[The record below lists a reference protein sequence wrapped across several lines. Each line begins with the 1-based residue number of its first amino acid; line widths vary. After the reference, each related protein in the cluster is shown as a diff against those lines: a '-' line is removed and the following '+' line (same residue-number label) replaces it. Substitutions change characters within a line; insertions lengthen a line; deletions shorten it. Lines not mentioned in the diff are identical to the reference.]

1 MTMNKIYNLK
11 TWELLDEEY
20 PNQYINE
27 IWTSM
32 LYITKENY
40 CDTLSLEDCLRYE
53 KEIWATREMKE
64 ARELYF
70 LIMNYNIS
78 KDSFIYFRDILE
90 TNYIK

>member
-1 MTMNKIYNLK
+1 MLYNLK
-11 TWELLDEEY
+11 TWELFEEEY
-20 PNQYINE
+20 PNQYINKV
-27 IWTSM
+27 WSSM

-53 KEIWATREMKE
+53 KKIWATREMKE

-78 KDSFIYFRDILE
+78 KESFLYFRDILE

>member
-1 MTMNKIYNLK
+1 MNKIYNLK
-11 TWELLDEEY
+11 TWEFLNEEY

-27 IWTSM
+27 IWISM

-40 CDTLSLEDCLRYE
+40 CDTLSLEDCLQYE

-78 KDSFIYFRDILE
+78 KDSFIYFKDILE

>member
-1 MTMNKIYNLK
+1 MNKIYNLK
-11 TWELLDEEY
+11 TWDLLDEEY

-27 IWTSM
+27 IWNSM

>member
-1 MTMNKIYNLK
+1 MELIYNLK
-11 TWELLDEEY
+11 TWDFIKEEY
-20 PNQYINE
+20 HNQYINE

-32 LYITKENY
+32 LAITPTNY
-40 CDTLSLEDCLRYE
+40 CDTLSLEDCIRYE
-53 KEIWATREMKE
+53 KDFWATKEMKE

-78 KDSFIYFRDILE
+78 KDSFVYFRDILE

>member
-1 MTMNKIYNLK
+1 MLYNLK
-11 TWELLDEEY
+11 TWEFFKEEY

-27 IWTSM
+27 VWSSM

-40 CDTLSLEDCLRYE
+40 CDTLSLEDCLIYE
-53 KEIWATREMKE
+53 KEIWATREIKE

-78 KDSFIYFRDILE
+78 KEWFLYFRDILE